1 MRIQLIVIG
10 IALALA
16 VVVVLVLMGVLP
28 GLRDREADRAVVLNM
43 WSFQKEN
50 ESFHE
55 IIVKYREEKPNVSIN
70 YQQKNLENFE
80 SDFLNVLARGGKD
93 IPDIIV
99 FPSDYLKSH
108 GDKLSP
114 APSLLITERE
124 VSQQYIDAAN
134 NFLTPKK
141 EVLGLPLYAEPL
153 LLYWNKDLFSQNFI
167 TLPPATW
174 DEFLADAQKITKK
187 DNFGNILISGA
198 ALGRAINIKNSAL
211 ILTTLMLQSGE
222 KIIDENGE
230 VVLGSPIQ
238 IGNTAVRP
246 AESALRFVSDLANA
260 GKSAQSWSGTLPEAK
275 DFFIAGKLAMYLGTP
290 QEFNEI
296 KERNPHLNFAVSA
309 LPQLKNTSPITSGV
323 LYALSSPK
331 ASAKQQQAWGFII
344 FLTGSE
350 NSSEYGKFINNVSLR
365 RDVLPAYQADSI
377 KSVFAKSVL
386 NLRLWPDSNPKE
398 TAKIFERLIEN
409 VSSGK
414 ITIREALDKA
424 KAELSE
430 L

>member
-296 KERNPHLNFAVSA
+296 KEKNPHLNFAVSA

-350 NSSEYGKFINNVSLR
+350 NSSEYGKFINN
-365 RDVLPAYQADSI
+365 D
-377 KSVFAKSVL
+377 
-386 NLRLWPDSNPKE
+386 
-398 TAKIFERLIEN
+398 
-409 VSSGK
+409 
-414 ITIREALDKA
+414 
-424 KAELSE
+424 
-430 L
+430 